1 VFRTALG
8 RGQAAVMV
16 GATTAALT
24 VMEQVLVAVWAG
36 ALESTACSVK
46 LDVPAAVAVPER
58 TPLALRVRPAGSD
71 PADRENVTDPVAPMA
86 ARVCENAVPTVG
98 GFSGQAVAMP
108 KGGGGARTSMV
119 TESTV
124 VSPTLLV
131 ALSVMTCLPA
141 GRARATI

>member
-46 LDVPAAVAVPER
+46 LARISHKPAI
-58 TPLALRVRPAGSD
+58 
-71 PADRENVTDPVAPMA
+71 
-86 ARVCENAVPTVG
+86 
-98 GFSGQAVAMP
+98 SG
-108 KGGGGARTSMV
+108 RN
-119 TESTV
+119 
-124 VSPTLLV
+124 
-131 ALSVMTCLPA
+131 C
-141 GRARATI
+141 R

>member
-1 VFRTALG
+1 M
-8 RGQAAVMV
+8 MV
-16 GATTAALT
+16 GLTTAAFT
-24 VMEQVLVAVWAG
+24 VIAHNLVVVAAG
-36 ALESTACSVK
+36 TLESVAWSVK
-46 LDVPAAVAVPER
+46 PAVPAAVAVPEI
-58 TPLALRVRPAGSD
+58 RPAEERVS
-71 PADRENVTDPVAPMA
+71 PAGKEPVASEKVTDPVAPMA
-86 ARVCENAVPTVG
+86 ASVCENATPTVG

-124 VSPTLLV
+124 VRPTLLV